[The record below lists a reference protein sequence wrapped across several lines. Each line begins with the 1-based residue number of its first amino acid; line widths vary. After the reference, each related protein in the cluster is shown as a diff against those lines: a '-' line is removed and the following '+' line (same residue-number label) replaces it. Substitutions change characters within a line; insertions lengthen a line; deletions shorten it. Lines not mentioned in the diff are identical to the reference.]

1 LQMVQTTAKPESATY
16 YASKRQSVGT
26 DAGGQLQNYGSRL
39 GSNTG
44 GGMSELSYSIS
55 DNGTMMN
62 GGGQQQ

>member
-1 LQMVQTTAKPESATY
+1 MQMVQTTAKPESGTY
-16 YASKRQSVGT
+16 YGSKRQSVGT
-26 DAGGQLQNYGSRL
+26 DGGGQLQNYGSRL
-39 GSNTG
+39 GSNTV